1 MRKVKYGVGVSL
13 DGYIAA
19 PDGSVDW
26 LNRATSKAK
35 GEDFGKR
42 EFFKSLD
49 TVLMGRKTYEIALKM
64 GMDKTGIPK
73 MKNYVFSR
81 TLPPG
86 ERDGVEFVSG
96 DPGELIARLKQQ
108 PGKDIWLCG
117 GGELAREVLKSK
129 ALDEVILGIVPV
141 LIGAGRLTFP
151 SEFPETELELV
162 ECKQYKG
169 GVVSLTYRVVYVP
182 TTAAS
187 PLECGV
193 APSPK
198 LGAKGGGIKRGLKRK

>member
-26 LNRATSKAK
+26 LERATGKAK
-35 GEDFGKR
+35 GEDFGMG
-42 EFFKSLD
+42 EFFRSID

-64 GMDKTGIPK
+64 GMGKGGYSR

-86 ERDGVEFVSG
+86 TRDGVEFVSG
-96 DPGELIARLKQQ
+96 DPAALMARLKQQ

-117 GGELAREVLKSK
+117 GGELTREFLKAG
-129 ALDEVILGIVPV
+129 ALDEIILGIVPV
-141 LIGAGRLTFP
+141 LIGGGRPTFP
-151 SEFPETELELV
+151 PEFPETEVELV
-162 ECKQYKG
+162 EVKQYKG
-169 GVVSLTYRVVYVP
+169 GVMGLTYRVLGD
-182 TTAAS
+182 AAS
-187 PLECGV
+187 
-193 APSPK
+193 
-198 LGAKGGGIKRGLKRK
+198 KRSTKRTVRSRRRAGR

>member
-26 LNRATSKAK
+26 LNRTASKAK
-35 GEDFGKR
+35 GEDFGMR
-42 EFFKSLD
+42 EFFRSID

-64 GMDKTGIPK
+64 GMGKGGYSGMKTFI
-73 MKNYVFSR
+73 FSR

-96 DPGELIARLKQQ
+96 DPGELMGRLKQR

-117 GGELAREVLKSK
+117 GGELTREFLKSG

-141 LIGAGRLTFP
+141 LIGAGRPTFP
-151 SEFPETELELV
+151 PGFPETEVELV
-162 ECKQYKG
+162 EVKQYKG
-169 GVVSLTYRVVYVP
+169 GVVGLTYRVLK
-182 TTAAS
+182 TATDSHA
-187 PLECGV
+187 
-193 APSPK
+193 
-198 LGAKGGGIKRGLKRK
+198 AKRNPRTKRKR

>member
-26 LNRATSKAK
+26 LNRAASKAK
-35 GEDFGKR
+35 GEDFGMR
-42 EFFKSLD
+42 EFFRSID

-64 GMDKTGIPK
+64 GMGKGGYSGMKTFI
-73 MKNYVFSR
+73 FSR

-96 DPGELIARLKQQ
+96 DPGELMARLKRQ

-117 GGELAREVLKSK
+117 GGELTREFLKSG

-141 LIGAGRLTFP
+141 LIGGGRPTFP
-151 SEFPETELELV
+151 PEFPETEVELV
-162 ECKQYKG
+162 EVKQYKS
-169 GVVSLTYRVVYVP
+169 GVVGLTYRVLKA
-182 TTAAS
+182 AAS
-187 PLECGV
+187 SGR
-193 APSPK
+193 AR
-198 LGAKGGGIKRGLKRK
+198 AKKSAKRTPGRKRKG

>member
-26 LNRATSKAK
+26 LNRATRKAK
-35 GEDFGKR
+35 GEDYGMR
-42 EFFKSLD
+42 EFFRSID

-64 GMDKTGIPK
+64 GMGKGGYSGMKTFI
-73 MKNYVFSR
+73 FSR

-96 DPGELIARLKQQ
+96 DPGELMGRLKQR

-117 GGELAREVLKSK
+117 GGELTREFLKSG

-141 LIGAGRLTFP
+141 LIGAGRPTFP
-151 SEFPETELELV
+151 PGFPETEVELV
-162 ECKQYKG
+162 EVKQYKG
-169 GVVSLTYRVVYVP
+169 GVVGLTYRVVK
-182 TTAAS
+182 AAAGPRRAKKS
-187 PLECGV
+187 AKR
-193 APSPK
+193 AP
-198 LGAKGGGIKRGLKRK
+198 GRKRKG

>member
-26 LNRATSKAK
+26 LHRATRNAK
-35 GEDFGKR
+35 GEDFGMR
-42 EFFKSLD
+42 EFFRSID

-64 GMDKTGIPK
+64 GMGKGGYSGMKTFI
-73 MKNYVFSR
+73 FSR
-81 TLPPG
+81 TWPPG

-96 DPGELIARLKQQ
+96 DPGELMARLKQQ

-117 GGELAREVLKSK
+117 GGELTREFLKAG

-141 LIGAGRLTFP
+141 LIGAGRPTFP
-151 SEFPETELELV
+151 PGFPETEVELV
-162 ECKQYKG
+162 EVKQYKG
-169 GVVSLTYRVVYVP
+169 GVVGLTYRVLKA
-182 TTAAS
+182 AAS
-187 PLECGV
+187 SGRARAKKSAKR
-193 APSPK
+193 AP
-198 LGAKGGGIKRGLKRK
+198 GRKRKG

>member
-19 PDGSVDW
+19 PDGSTDF
-26 LNRATSKAK
+26 LNRALRHAK
-35 GEDFGKR
+35 GEDFGMG
-42 EFFKSLD
+42 EFFRRID

-64 GMDKTGIPK
+64 GMGGGGYPK

-86 ERDGVEFVSG
+86 ERGGVEYVSG
-96 DPGELIARLKQQ
+96 DPAELMARIKSQ

-117 GGELAREVLKSK
+117 GGELASEFLKAG
-129 ALDEVILGIVPV
+129 ALDEVILGIAPV
-141 LIGAGRLTFP
+141 LLGAGRLTFP
-151 SEFPETELELV
+151 PGFSETEVELV

-169 GVVSLTYRVVYVP
+169 GVVGLTYRVLK
-182 TTAAS
+182 AAQ
-187 PLECGV
+187 PQ
-193 APSPK
+193 
-198 LGAKGGGIKRGLKRK
+198 AKGSSKKKTRRRAKEK